1 LPAIALVLALL
12 TPAAFAQDLTIIAAQ
27 PFCSTCMTATGRVIA
42 PLCAQV
48 GSRVSGTIAEFGKDA
63 SGNMIDE
70 GSVVKAGDLL
80 FKLQDTTFANAVAV
94 AEANLKSAQANLDNL
109 KAPARPEK
117 IEQLQAALEELDIR
131 VADRKR
137 DEQRYRRLVEEE
149 KSLPATRLEAVQTEL
164 ACLQTQRKA
173 AQAKL
178 DEVKNGPTATEI
190 AIAQAK
196 VEENQVALKI
206 AKDDLRDSTVR
217 APFSGLVARR
227 LKSPGDYA
235 TGAPHTDVL
244 TLISTERLEVE
255 LRLPEAYLGAVGAD
269 KTAVVLSG
277 TMLKKDIKA
286 VIGRLVPNV
295 DTASGTFAVRV
306 AIPAD
311 APLAPGA
318 FVTARVAVDNSTA
331 GVIVPQRAVIQVDGK
346 SYAFVVEG
354 DKMVRRPV
362 EVGDRLTES
371 VIVTSGLQ
379 AGQKL
384 LTGPADMLK
393 DGATIPAGLLPA
405 SK

>member
-1 LPAIALVLALL
+1 MIFGLALL
-12 TPAAFAQDLTIIAAQ
+12 APAAFAQELTAVEAQ
-27 PFCSTCMTATGRVIA
+27 PFCNSCVTATGTVIA
-42 PLCAQV
+42 PMCAQV
-48 GSRVSGTIAEFGKDA
+48 GSRVSGTISEFGKDA
-63 SGNMIDE
+63 NGNMIDE

-80 FKLQDTTFANAVAV
+80 FRLQDTTFANAVAA

-117 IEQLQAALEELDIR
+117 IEQLQAALEECDVRL
-131 VADRKR
+131 ADRKR
-137 DEQRYRRLVEEE
+137 DEERYRRLVEDE

-164 ACLQTQRKA
+164 AVLGAQRKA

-178 DEVKNGPTATEI
+178 DETRNGPTATEI
-190 AIAQAK
+190 AISQAK

-217 APFSGLVARR
+217 APFSGLVAKR

-244 TLISTERLEVE
+244 TLVSTERLEVE
-255 LRLPEAYLGAVGAD
+255 LRLPEAYMCAVAAG
-269 KTAVVLSG
+269 KTPVVLSG

-286 VIGRLVPNV
+286 AVGCVVPNV
-295 DTASGTFAVRV
+295 DAASGTFAVRV

-311 APLAPGA
+311 AALAPGA
-318 FVTARVAVDNSTA
+318 FVTARVAVDNSAA
-331 GVIVPQRAVIQVDGK
+331 GVIVPARAITQADGK
-346 SYAFVVEG
+346 SYAFV
-354 DKMVRRPV
+354 V

-371 VIVTSGLQ
+371 VIVKSGLQ

-384 LTGPADMLK
+384 LMGPADMLK
-393 DGATIPAGLLPA
+393 DGAALPA
-405 SK
+405 NLMAPGK